1 MQTELVRPPLRC
13 LLLLHSSLTPL
24 PGQWD
29 RCQSCKYIL
38 GATFVIISR
47 NFLITHHKSFGCVTI
62 TCHDRKLVLWCAIA
76 ARVAFYSQ
84 PGLLSVWCV
93 CVCVYVCVCVCVLF
107 IYTISISIIS
117 VSQEEPS
124 LIASN
129 QQIHDFYKQIIFEK
143 KKHCGK

>member
-1 MQTELVRPPLRC
+1 MIENLFYGVQ
-13 LLLLHSSLTPL
+13 LLHV
-24 PGQWD
+24 WH
-29 RCQSCKYIL
+29 
-38 GATFVIISR
+38 F
-47 NFLITHHKSFGCVTI
+47 TH
-62 TCHDRKLVLWCAIA
+62 
-76 ARVAFYSQ
+76 SQ
-84 PGLLSVWCV
+84 ACWVFDVCV

>member
-1 MQTELVRPPLRC
+1 MIENLFYGVQ
-13 LLLLHSSLTPL
+13 LLHV
-24 PGQWD
+24 WH
-29 RCQSCKYIL
+29 
-38 GATFVIISR
+38 F
-47 NFLITHHKSFGCVTI
+47 TH
-62 TCHDRKLVLWCAIA
+62 
-76 ARVAFYSQ
+76 SQ
-84 PGLLSVWCV
+84 ACWVFDVCV
-93 CVCVYVCVCVCVLF
+93 CVCVYVCVCVLF

>member
-1 MQTELVRPPLRC
+1 MIENLFYGVQ
-13 LLLLHSSLTPL
+13 LLHV
-24 PGQWD
+24 WH
-29 RCQSCKYIL
+29 
-38 GATFVIISR
+38 F
-47 NFLITHHKSFGCVTI
+47 THSQACWVFDVCV
-62 TCHDRKLVLWCAIA
+62 
-76 ARVAFYSQ
+76 
-84 PGLLSVWCV
+84 CV
-93 CVCVYVCVCVCVLF
+93 CVCVYVCVCVLF